1 MPNIVLTRPLGQSLR
16 LGELLHRKFPM
27 LEQIQLPLLSIV
39 PNENPAD
46 AIMDA
51 IAAHGDEYVVT
62 WESFGLQWMHT
73 KAPENRLETANYKR
87 CSFKFSCMGKRRN
100 Y

>member
-46 AIMDA
+46 AKRLKELLPSQRF
-51 IAAHGDEYVVT
+51 G
-62 WESFGLQWMHT
+62 SFREPQ
-73 KAPENRLETANYKR
+73 
-87 CSFKFSCMGKRRN
+87 CC
-100 Y
+100 

>member
-46 AIMDA
+46 AKRFKKSFYRSA
-51 IAAHGDEYVVT
+51 I
-62 WESFGLQWMHT
+62 WQ
-73 KAPENRLETANYKR
+73 
-87 CSFKFSCMGKRRN
+87 FS
-100 Y
+100 